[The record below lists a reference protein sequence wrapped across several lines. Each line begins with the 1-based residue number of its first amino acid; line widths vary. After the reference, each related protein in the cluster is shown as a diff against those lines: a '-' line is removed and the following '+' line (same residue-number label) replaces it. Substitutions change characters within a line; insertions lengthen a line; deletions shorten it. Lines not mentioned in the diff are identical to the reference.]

1 MLFKNLYKHKL
12 SKPKKFVF
20 VVGSGRCGTLYFK
33 ELFKNN
39 NLIDAFHERNNLV
52 TSFYQFAK
60 YNNFKLDYKFL
71 IDTFK
76 KLKIKKK
83 IYLESSSYLSLNIY
97 EISKSFNSKIII
109 LFRDPLKTCKSLM
122 KKGWYNSIDL
132 KNYSKNKNIACH
144 TTSRLYFHHNFSR
157 LIPHQKDFAMWN
169 KMPQIVK
176 IKWFWNY
183 IYKNLILQSKKIS
196 KKKVKFINIDEF
208 NYHEYLKLCLWIGCK
223 PDLSYSNFKKVFKR
237 SSNRI
242 KEKNIYV
249 NKNNLKLFKKNFI
262 FAENFLIKKNFLP
275 KNNLNK

>member
-1 MLFKNLYKHKL
+1 MLFKNLYKRKL
-12 SKPKKFVF
+12 SKPKKFIF

-122 KKGWYNSIDL
+122 KKGWYNSMDL
-132 KNYSKNKNIACH
+132 KNYSKNKNIGCH
-144 TTSRLYFHHNFSR
+144 TNSRLYFHHNFSR
-157 LIPHQKDFAMWN
+157 LIPHKKDFAMWN

-208 NYHEYLKLCLWIGCK
+208 NYHKYLKLCLWIGCK

-242 KEKNIYV
+242 KEKSVYV

-262 FAENFLIKKNFLP
+262 FSENFLIKKNFLP